1 MTTSL
6 THALRPAPVDTARL
20 AALHDRLARTA
31 AAGGLLDVSYAIH
44 SSPVG
49 PLLLATT
56 PVGLLRVA
64 FEREDHD
71 AVLIRIAD
79 QVSPRILQDPAA
91 WPRRHASWTST
102 LPGAGASSRCSLD
115 RSLSSGF
122 RRQVQDHLP
131 AIPYGQTET
140 YAEVATL
147 LGRPRAS
154 RAVGS
159 GCATNPLP
167 VVLPCHRVLRS
178 DGTLGGY
185 AGGLSVKAML
195 LGLEAAA

>member
-79 QVSPRILQDPAA
+79 QVSPRILQDPSRLAEAA
-91 WPRRHASWTST
+91 RQLDEYFAGRRREFT
-102 LPGAGASSRCSLD
+102 LSLD